1 MPLDVL
7 GRTRATLN
15 RSTCSPFPRGT
26 GKPLNPLLSNKV
38 EKRGEDVGTRSSNL
52 KSPHVLEEIPILSQ
66 LMSKNMNIEIKD
78 DK

>member
-1 MPLDVL
+1 MNQNL
-7 GRTRATLN
+7 GKLFLWRDNKL
-15 RSTCSPFPRGT
+15 
-26 GKPLNPLLSNKV
+26 LLSNQV

-66 LMSKNMNIEIKD
+66 FLLKNMNVEIKD

>member
-1 MPLDVL
+1 MNQNL
-7 GRTRATLN
+7 GKLFVWRDNKL
-15 RSTCSPFPRGT
+15 
-26 GKPLNPLLSNKV
+26 LLSNKV

>member
-1 MPLDVL
+1 MNQNL
-7 GRTRATLN
+7 GKLLVWRDNKL
-15 RSTCSPFPRGT
+15 
-26 GKPLNPLLSNKV
+26 LLSNKV

-66 LMSKNMNIEIKD
+66 LTSKNMNIEIKD

>member
-1 MPLDVL
+1 MNQKL
-7 GRTRATLN
+7 GKLFLWRDNKL
-15 RSTCSPFPRGT
+15 
-26 GKPLNPLLSNKV
+26 LLSNQV

-66 LMSKNMNIEIKD
+66 LMLKNMNIEIKD